1 MQKISFSLLL
11 ILLSITFAFA
21 QSSVWKITKGENFIY
36 LGGSVHTLRAED
48 YPLPKEFDTAFDR
61 SDVLVFEADI
71 DEANNPEFIQKMA
84 QFMILPDGKTLK
96 TVLGKKTYELL
107 EAKCK
112 EMGMPIELMGN
123 FTPFAIA
130 NILVIAQIQKLGF
143 TDQGVDKYYLQKA
156 KKEGRKTEFFETIEY
171 QMKLFY
177 DFGMIGDEYILQTID
192 DLNILKDVMPSIITE
207 WRKGTSQTI
216 DKATK
221 EMKEKFP
228 NLYKAIIVDRNKNW
242 LTQIEKYLT
251 TKDVEFIIVGAGH
264 MQGDEGLLKSLK
276 DRGYK
281 VEYAK

>member
-1 MQKISFSLLL
+1 MKKISFSLLL
-11 ILLSITFAFA
+11 ILLSVTFAFA

-96 TVLGKKTYELL
+96 TVLSKKTYELL
-107 EAKCK
+107 ETKCK
-112 EMGMPIELMGN
+112 ELGMPIELMGN
-123 FTPFAIA
+123 FTPFAIT
-130 NILVIAQIQKLGF
+130 NILVIAQIKKLGF
-143 TDQGVDKYYLQKA
+143 TDQGVDIYYLQKA

-177 DFGMIGDEYILQTID
+177 DFGMIGDEYMLQSID
-192 DLNILKDVMPSIITE
+192 DLNTLKDIMPSIINE

-251 TKDVEFIIVGAGH
+251 TKDVEFIIIGLGH
-264 MQGDEGLLKSLK
+264 IQGDEGLLKSLK